1 MNLNYE
7 KIKTKVEHG
16 GNHWTSYSDLFL
28 VLSVVFLL
36 LYVVANL
43 RSGTVSIAQMSQL
56 QQAKTEAEELKHQI
70 RAYDSL
76 NKDYLKNGAS
86 SDEIQM
92 YQQLMGQLSLLET
105 EAKDESIK
113 AAQKARDA
121 KDKEEALNK
130 YQQMVKNVIS
140 ANLVSAQRLK
150 KRDLAI
156 VERDEAIVE
165 RNNEIEAM
173 DRSIQQKESV
183 IDANNK
189 QISGIENQLQA
200 QIQEVQNAYR
210 ANKANKAQAEQQIA
224 QLKADSAHR
233 IDALRQENSGY
244 MNQLQAA
251 QQSILEKNRE
261 AEKLIAQLSDKDS
274 KYNQAIGDLE
284 KAHQDALQK
293 EKAAYENGIKSG
305 TQSMAGKLAQEKAYK
320 EAVERQNAAYNDQLG
335 RLKGE
340 LAANRDQLKGVEGK
354 YQNDIGSLQKAN
366 DALAKNLQGT
376 LAKLNEQ
383 RELANR
389 IKDNFKKAGISA
401 DVDLKTG
408 DVTINF
414 QNEYFDTGSANLKG
428 GMLQILKKFMP
439 EYAKS
444 LFQDPKIASRIANV
458 EIVGF
463 ASPTYKG
470 KYIDPSSLS
479 QEDRNAVNFNMD
491 LSYQRAKSIFEPMFD
506 TRLMQFN
513 HQKELLPLVK
523 VTGRSFLATERIPGR
538 TPSSGGDYCQNFDC
552 KKSQRVIIK
561 FNLKDE

>member
-1 MNLNYE
+1 VNLNYE

-43 RSGTVSIAQMSQL
+43 RSGTVSIAQYTQL
-56 QQAKTEAEELKHQI
+56 QQAKTEAEELRKQI
-70 RAYDSL
+70 KAYDSL

-92 YQQLMGQLSLLET
+92 YQELMGKLSLLET
-105 EAKDESIK
+105 EAKDESVK

-121 KDKEEALNK
+121 KEKEEALNR

-156 VERDEAIVE
+156 VERDQAIVE
-165 RNNEIEAM
+165 RNNEIEAL

-183 IDANNK
+183 IDANN
-189 QISGIENQLQA
+189 QTIAGIENKLQQ
-200 QIQEVQNAYR
+200 QIQEVQNAY
-210 ANKANKAQAEQQIA
+210 KANKSNKEQAEKQIA
-224 QLKADSAHR
+224 QLKADSMHR
-233 IDALRQENSGY
+233 IDALRQENSSY

-261 AEKLIAQLSDKDS
+261 AEKLIAQLSDKDA

-293 EKAAYENGIKSG
+293 EKAAYENGLKSG
-305 TQSMAGKLAQEKAYK
+305 TQSMEAKLAQEKAYK
-320 EAVERQNAAYNDQLG
+320 DAVERQNAAFNDQLG

-340 LAANRDQLKGVEGK
+340 LAANREQLKGVEGK

-376 LAKLNEQ
+376 LAKLNQQ

-389 IKDNFKKAGISA
+389 IKENFKKAGINA

-470 KYIDPSSLS
+470 KYVDPSSLS
-479 QEDRNAVNFNMD
+479 QEDRAAVNFNMD

-506 TRLMQFN
+506 TRLMQFQ
-513 HQKELLPLVK
+513 HQSQLLPLVK

>member
-1 MNLNYE
+1 VNLNYE

-43 RSGTVSIAQMSQL
+43 RSGTVSIAQYTQL
-56 QQAKTEAEELKHQI
+56 QQAKTEAEELRKQI
-70 RAYDSL
+70 KAYDSL

-92 YQQLMGQLSLLET
+92 YQELMGKLSLLET
-105 EAKDESIK
+105 EAKDESAK

-121 KDKEEALNK
+121 KEKEEALNR

-156 VERDEAIVE
+156 VERDQAIVE
-165 RNNEIEAM
+165 RNNEIEAL

-183 IDANNK
+183 INANN
-189 QISGIENQLQA
+189 QTIAGIENKLEQ

-210 ANKANKAQAEQQIA
+210 SNKANKEQAEKQIA
-224 QLKADSAHR
+224 QLKADSMHR
-233 IDALRQENSGY
+233 IDALRQENSNY

-261 AEKLIAQLSDKDS
+261 AEKLIAQLSDKDA
-274 KYNQAIGDLE
+274 KYNQAIGNLE
-284 KAHQDALQK
+284 KAHQEALQK
-293 EKAAYENGIKSG
+293 EKAAYENGMKSG
-305 TQSMAGKLAQEKAYK
+305 TQSMEAKLAQEKAYK
-320 EAVERQNAAYNDQLG
+320 EAVERQNAAFNDQLG
-335 RLKGE
+335 KLKGE
-340 LAANRDQLKGVEGK
+340 LAANREQLKGVEGK
-354 YQNDIGSLQKAN
+354 YQSDIGSLQKAN

-376 LAKLNEQ
+376 LAKLNQQ

-389 IKDNFKKAGISA
+389 IKDNFKKAGINA

-470 KYIDPSSLS
+470 KYVDPSSLS
-479 QEDRNAVNFNMD
+479 QEDRAAVNFNMD

-506 TRLMQFN
+506 TRLMQFQ
-513 HQKELLPLVK
+513 HQSQLLPLVK

>member
-1 MNLNYE
+1 VNLNYE

-43 RSGTVSIAQMSQL
+43 RSGTVSIAQYTQL
-56 QQAKTEAEELKHQI
+56 QQAKQEADELRRQI
-70 RAYDSL
+70 KAYDSL

-92 YQQLMGQLSLLET
+92 YQELMGNLSLLET
-105 EAKDESIK
+105 DAKNESVK
-113 AAQKARDA
+113 AAQQARDA
-121 KDKEEALNK
+121 KDKEEALNR

-156 VERDEAIVE
+156 VERDQAIVE
-165 RNNEIEAM
+165 RNNEIEVL

-183 IDANNK
+183 IDSNNK
-189 QISGIENQLQA
+189 TISGIEDKLQQ
-200 QIQEVQNAYR
+200 QIQEVQSAYR
-210 ANKANKAQAEQQIA
+210 ANKANKDQAEKRIA
-224 QLKADSAHR
+224 QLKADSMNR
-233 IDALRQENSGY
+233 IDALRQENNTY
-244 MNQLQAA
+244 VNQLQAA

-261 AEKLIAQLSDKDS
+261 AEKLISQLSERDA
-274 KYNQAIGDLE
+274 KYNQAISDLD
-284 KAHQDALQK
+284 KAHQDALLK
-293 EKAAYENGIKSG
+293 EKAAYESGMKSG
-305 TQSMAGKLAQEKAYK
+305 TQSMAAKLAQEKAYK
-320 EAVERQNAAYNDQLG
+320 DSIERQNQAYNDQLQ

-340 LAANRDQLKGVEGK
+340 LAANRDQLKGAEGK

-366 DALAKNLQGT
+366 DALAKNLQASI
-376 LAKLNEQ
+376 AKLNQQ
-383 RELANR
+383 RQLAQR
-389 IKDNFKKAGISA
+389 IKDNFRKSGIDA

-414 QNEYFDTGSANLKG
+414 KNEYFDTGSATLKG

-439 EYAKS
+439 EYARS
-444 LFQDPKIASRIANV
+444 LFQDPKIANRIANV

-470 KYIDPSSLS
+470 KYIDPASLS
-479 QEDRNAVNFNMD
+479 PEDRTAVNFNMD
-491 LSYQRAKSIFEPMFD
+491 LSYQRAKSIFEPIFD
-506 TRLMQFN
+506 TRLMQFD
-513 HQKELLPLVK
+513 HQNRLLPLVK
-523 VTGRSFLATERIPGR
+523 VTGRSFLATERMPGR

>member
-1 MNLNYE
+1 
-7 KIKTKVEHG
+7 
-16 GNHWTSYSDLFL
+16 
-28 VLSVVFLL
+28 
-36 LYVVANL
+36 
-43 RSGTVSIAQMSQL
+43 VSIAQYTQL
-56 QQAKTEAEELKHQI
+56 QQAKTEAEELRKQI
-70 RAYDSL
+70 KAYDSL

-92 YQQLMGQLSLLET
+92 YQELMGKLSLLET
-105 EAKDESIK
+105 EAKDESVK

-121 KDKEEALNK
+121 KEKEEALNR

-156 VERDEAIVE
+156 VERDQAIVE
-165 RNNEIEAM
+165 RNNEIEAL

-183 IDANNK
+183 IDANN
-189 QISGIENQLQA
+189 QTIAGIENKLQQ
-200 QIQEVQNAYR
+200 QIQEVQNAY
-210 ANKANKAQAEQQIA
+210 KANKSNKEQAEKQIA
-224 QLKADSAHR
+224 QLKADSMHR
-233 IDALRQENSGY
+233 IDALRQENSSY

-261 AEKLIAQLSDKDS
+261 AEKLIAQLSDKDA

-293 EKAAYENGIKSG
+293 EKAAYENGLKSG
-305 TQSMAGKLAQEKAYK
+305 TQSMEAKLAQEKAYK
-320 EAVERQNAAYNDQLG
+320 DAVERQNAAFNDQLG

-340 LAANRDQLKGVEGK
+340 LAANREQLKGVEGK

-376 LAKLNEQ
+376 LAKLNQQ

-389 IKDNFKKAGISA
+389 IKENFKKAGINA

-470 KYIDPSSLS
+470 KYVDPSSLS
-479 QEDRNAVNFNMD
+479 QEDRAAVNFNMD

-506 TRLMQFN
+506 TRLMQFQ
-513 HQKELLPLVK
+513 HQSQLLPLVK

>member
-1 MNLNYE
+1 VNLNYE

-43 RSGTVSIAQMSQL
+43 RSGTVSIAQYTQL
-56 QQAKTEAEELKHQI
+56 QQAKTEADELRKQI
-70 RAYDSL
+70 KAYDSL

-92 YQQLMGQLSLLET
+92 YQELMGKLSLLET
-105 EAKDESIK
+105 EAKDESVK

-121 KDKEEALNK
+121 KEKEEALNR

-156 VERDEAIVE
+156 VERDQAIVE
-165 RNNEIEAM
+165 RNNEIEVL

-183 IDANNK
+183 INANN
-189 QISGIENQLQA
+189 QTIAGIENKLQQ
-200 QIQEVQNAYR
+200 QIQEVQNAY
-210 ANKANKAQAEQQIA
+210 KANKSNKDQAEKQIA
-224 QLKADSAHR
+224 QLKADSMHR
-233 IDALRQENSGY
+233 IDALRQENSNY

-261 AEKLIAQLSDKDS
+261 AEKLIAQLSDKDA

-284 KAHQDALQK
+284 KAHQEALQK
-293 EKAAYENGIKSG
+293 EKAAYENGMKSG

-320 EAVERQNAAYNDQLG
+320 EAVERQNAAFNDQLG
-335 RLKGE
+335 KLKGE
-340 LAANRDQLKGVEGK
+340 LAANREQLKGVEGK
-354 YQNDIGSLQKAN
+354 YQSDIGSLQKAN

-376 LAKLNEQ
+376 LAKLNQQ

-389 IKDNFKKAGISA
+389 IKDNFKKAGINA

-470 KYIDPSSLS
+470 KYVDPSSLS
-479 QEDRNAVNFNMD
+479 QEDRAAVNFNMD

-506 TRLMQFN
+506 TRLMQFQ
-513 HQKELLPLVK
+513 HQSQLLPLVK

>member
-43 RSGTVSIAQMSQL
+43 RSGTVSIAQYTQL
-56 QQAKTEAEELKHQI
+56 QQAKTEAEELRKQI

-92 YQQLMGQLSLLET
+92 YQELMGKLSLLET
-105 EAKDESIK
+105 EAKTERVK
-113 AAQKARDA
+113 AAQQAREA
-121 KDKEEALNK
+121 KKKKRAQK
-130 YQQMVKNVIS
+130 RKQTKGKNVIS

-156 VERDEAIVE
+156 VERDQAIVD
-165 RNNEIEAM
+165 RNNEIE
-173 DRSIQQKESV
+173 DLNRSIQQQESV
-183 IDANNK
+183 IDSNNK
-189 QISGIENQLQA
+189 TITGIENKLQQ
-200 QIQEVQNAYR
+200 QIQEVQSAYQANR
-210 ANKANKAQAEQQIA
+210 ANKEQAEKQIA
-224 QLKADSAHR
+224 QLKAESMQR
-233 IDALRQENSGY
+233 IDALRQENNGY
-244 MNQLQAA
+244 MNQLQTA
-251 QQSILEKNRE
+251 QQNILQKNRE
-261 AEKLIAQLSDKDS
+261 TEKLMSQLSDRDA

-284 KAHQDALQK
+284 KSHQDALLK
-293 EKAAYENGIKSG
+293 EKSAYENGLRSG
-305 TQSMAGKLAQEKAYK
+305 TQNMAGKLAQERAYK
-320 EAVERQNAAYNDQLG
+320 AAVEKQNQAYNDQLQT
-335 RLKGE
+335 LKGE
-340 LAANRDQLKGVEGK
+340 LASNREQLKGVEGK

-366 DALAKNLQGT
+366 DALAKNLQASI
-376 LAKLNEQ
+376 AKLNQQ
-383 RELANR
+383 RELANS
-389 IKDNFKKAGISA
+389 IKNNFKKAGIDA

-444 LFQDPKIASRIANV
+444 LLQDPKIASRIANV

-470 KYIDPSSLS
+470 KFVDPSSLS
-479 QEDRNAVNFNMD
+479 TDDRNAVNFNMD
-491 LSYQRAKSIFEPMFD
+491 LSYQRAKAIFEPIFD
-506 TRLMQFN
+506 TRAMQFD
-513 HQKELLPLVK
+513 HQKQLLPLVK

>member
-1 MNLNYE
+1 VNLNYE

-43 RSGTVSIAQMSQL
+43 RSGTVSIAQYTQL
-56 QQAKTEAEELKHQI
+56 QQAKTEAEELRKQI
-70 RAYDSL
+70 KAYDML

-86 SDEIQM
+86 GDEIQM
-92 YQQLMGQLSLLET
+92 YQELMGKLSLLET
-105 EAKDESIK
+105 EAKTESVK
-113 AAQKARDA
+113 AAQQAKDA
-121 KDKEEALNK
+121 KEKEEALNK

-140 ANLVSAQRLK
+140 ANLVASQRMK

-156 VERDEAIVE
+156 VERDQAIVE
-165 RNNEIEAM
+165 RNYEIE
-173 DRSIQQKESV
+173 DLNRSIQQKESV
-183 IDANNK
+183 IDSNNK
-189 QISGIENQLQA
+189 TIAGIEDKLQQ
-200 QIQEVQNAYR
+200 QIQEVQNAYN
-210 ANKANKAQAEQQIA
+210 ANKANKEDAERQIA
-224 QLKADSAHR
+224 QLKADSMHR
-233 IDALRQENSGY
+233 IDALRQENNNY
-244 MNQLQAA
+244 MNQLQSA
-251 QQSILEKNRE
+251 QQNILEKNRQT
-261 AEKLIAQLSDKDS
+261 EKLMAQLSDRDA
-274 KYNQAIGDLE
+274 KYNQAISDLD
-284 KAHQDALQK
+284 KAHQDALEK
-293 EKAAYENGIKSG
+293 EKTAYENGLKSG

-320 EAVERQNAAYNDQLG
+320 DAVERQNRAYNDQLQK
-335 RLKGE
+335 LKGE
-340 LAANRDQLKGVEGK
+340 LASNRDQLKGIEGK

-366 DALAKNLQGT
+366 EALAKNLQASI
-376 LAKLNEQ
+376 AKLNQQ

-389 IKDNFKKAGISA
+389 IKDNFKKAGIDA

-414 QNEYFDTGSANLKG
+414 QNEYFDTGSATLKG

-444 LFQDPKIASRIANV
+444 LFQDPKIANRIANV

-479 QEDRNAVNFNMD
+479 PEDRTAVNFNMD
-491 LSYQRAKSIFEPMFD
+491 LSYQRAKSIFEPIFD
-506 TRLMQFN
+506 TRLMQFD
-513 HQKELLPLVK
+513 HQQRLLPLVK

>member
-1 MNLNYE
+1 
-7 KIKTKVEHG
+7 
-16 GNHWTSYSDLFL
+16 
-28 VLSVVFLL
+28 
-36 LYVVANL
+36 
-43 RSGTVSIAQMSQL
+43 
-56 QQAKTEAEELKHQI
+56 
-70 RAYDSL
+70 
-76 NKDYLKNGAS
+76 
-86 SDEIQM
+86 M
-92 YQQLMGQLSLLET
+92 YQELMGKLSLLET
-105 EAKDESIK
+105 EAKDESVK

-121 KDKEEALNK
+121 KEKEEALNR

-156 VERDEAIVE
+156 VERDQAIVE
-165 RNNEIEAM
+165 RNNEIEVL

-183 IDANNK
+183 INANN
-189 QISGIENQLQA
+189 QTIAGIENKLQQ
-200 QIQEVQNAYR
+200 QIQEVQNAY
-210 ANKANKAQAEQQIA
+210 KANKSNKDQAEKQIA
-224 QLKADSAHR
+224 QLKADSMHR
-233 IDALRQENSGY
+233 IDALRQENSNY

-261 AEKLIAQLSDKDS
+261 AEKLIAQLSDKDA

-284 KAHQDALQK
+284 KAHQEALQK
-293 EKAAYENGIKSG
+293 EKAAYENGMKSG

-320 EAVERQNAAYNDQLG
+320 EAVERQNAAFNDQLG
-335 RLKGE
+335 KLKGE
-340 LAANRDQLKGVEGK
+340 LAANREQLKGVEGK
-354 YQNDIGSLQKAN
+354 YQSDIGSLQKAN

-376 LAKLNEQ
+376 LAKLNQQ

-389 IKDNFKKAGISA
+389 IKDNFKKAGINA

-470 KYIDPSSLS
+470 KYVDPSSLS
-479 QEDRNAVNFNMD
+479 QEDRAAVNFNMD

-506 TRLMQFN
+506 TRLMQFQ
-513 HQKELLPLVK
+513 HQSQLLPLVK